1 MAPVGRKGSVGE
13 CASVYPSRGE
23 EEREGEKYFFKK
35 EEDFFY

>member
-23 EEREGEKYFFKK
+23 EEREREKSFFLK
-35 EEDFFY
+35 EEDYFY